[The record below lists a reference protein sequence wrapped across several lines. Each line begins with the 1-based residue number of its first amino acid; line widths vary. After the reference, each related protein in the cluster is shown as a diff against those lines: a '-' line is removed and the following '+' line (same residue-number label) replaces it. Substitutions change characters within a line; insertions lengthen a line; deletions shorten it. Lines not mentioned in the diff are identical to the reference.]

1 MRSTNA
7 KRTLIQCDFDGTI
20 TTEDASFI
28 LLDEFADGD
37 WKHLWRR
44 YEQGK
49 ISVGHFNRQAFAMV
63 KADKQNLLEATRG
76 RLKMRAGF
84 QEFVAYCHGKGY
96 RLVIVSNG
104 LDFYI
109 EAILRDIGMEEIEV
123 FSARTQFH
131 PEGLQVQYI
140 GPDDKV
146 IDDDFKKTYVS
157 LFLESGYRVIYIGNG
172 ASDIAPAKQCHRI
185 FATDQL
191 LAGCHEANLD
201 CTPFTNFHDIVRE
214 MELL

>member
-7 KRTLIQCDFDGTI
+7 KKTLIQCDFDGTI

-84 QEFVAYCHGKGY
+84 QEFVAYCHRKGY

-123 FSARTQFH
+123 FAARTQFH
-131 PEGLQVQYI
+131 PEGLRVQYI
-140 GPDDKV
+140 GPDDKE

-157 LFLESGYRVIYIGNG
+157 LFLESGYRVVYIGNG
-172 ASDIAPAKQCHRI
+172 ASDIA
-185 FATDQL
+185 
-191 LAGCHEANLD
+191 LA
-201 CTPFTNFHDIVRE
+201 
-214 MELL
+214 